1 MRWPRSAS
9 CSTRPK
15 RPRRSNVFFRFGRLL
30 RVHGESMAPRLTS
43 GELVVVREGAYESRD
58 PRRGELVAARPAS
71 LGGRAFVKRVA
82 GVPGERV
89 QLDGR
94 AWTLAED
101 EFLLLGDRRE
111 DSLDSRRLGPV
122 TRGELLGP
130 VWLRLWPWT
139 LFNQKAPGTS
149 EVLARN
155 VQGVM

>member
-1 MRWPRSAS
+1 MRWRRSAIS
-9 CSTRPK
+9 SAKLK
-15 RPRRSNVFFRFGRLL
+15 RPRRSSALFRFGRLL
-30 RVHGESMAPRLTS
+30 RVRGESMAPCLAS

-58 PRRGELVAARPAS
+58 PRRGELAAARPAS
-71 LGGRAFVKRVA
+71 LGGRAIVKRIA

-94 AWTLAED
+94 ARSLAED

-139 LFNQKAPGTS
+139 VFDPAH
-149 EVLARN
+149 R
-155 VQGVM
+155 